1 MTTEGQNPIFA
12 PPQRRSLEGSLARA
26 GEDLKVLRTLEERSD
41 LQLETCARLVTLLQ
55 SATETL
61 NRCGAALQREVQ
73 QSLQPLSSCFTREP
87 GNEAETLEDS
97 RCIFSACENLGAALL
112 TMAAALTGDFLTPLV
127 ELRRSV
133 TKERQELQQ
142 ELERL
147 EQREILCCEAMAES
161 VSRKEKVS
169 GELQERVQQSQAKTR
184 DRPSRVVR
192 WIMKKTSKA
201 EGKLQAAAHAQTA
214 AVEELANRLD
224 QLAVVQTQRQE
235 AAEAFG
241 ALVQRLSRHRRRL
254 VTLGRRRCAAA
265 WAEGAQVLQA
275 AFPEVD
281 LVPEMPRS
289 PDSAKAIASVPPL
302 RLAELPVDEAL
313 VSHMNTASIESP
325 SGSSIRSH
333 VSEILNEQSASENFF
348 EKVPP
353 GDAADVQRVLPREVS
368 FEGLSSDDLPPDI
381 PK

>member
-73 QSLQPLSSCFTREP
+73 QSLQPLSSCFKR
-87 GNEAETLEDS
+87 NEAETLEDS

-112 TMAAALTGDFLTPLV
+112 TMAAALTGNFLAPLV

-192 WIMKKTSKA
+192 WIMKKTSKVGR
-201 EGKLQAAAHAQTA
+201 EGSRRKR
-214 AVEELANRLD
+214 EFFWSDLD
-224 QLAVVQTQRQE
+224 MDRKT
-235 AAEAFG
+235 
-241 ALVQRLSRHRRRL
+241 
-254 VTLGRRRCAAA
+254 
-265 WAEGAQVLQA
+265 
-275 AFPEVD
+275 
-281 LVPEMPRS
+281 
-289 PDSAKAIASVPPL
+289 
-302 RLAELPVDEAL
+302 LPVDCRWA
-313 VSHMNTASIESP
+313 
-325 SGSSIRSH
+325 
-333 VSEILNEQSASENFF
+333 
-348 EKVPP
+348 
-353 GDAADVQRVLPREVS
+353 
-368 FEGLSSDDLPPDI
+368 
-381 PK
+381 